1 MTTAKKNSDAA
12 PQQEQIRLLLIDDEA
27 DNWAGMF
34 DQGLSPFGF
43 ELAIETNPDRVASA
57 IGKHRPHVILLD
69 LHFPDDDRRIDG
81 RTTGGALLSEIR
93 QNSPSMPVV
102 LFTTRLADDN
112 IPLEAFEHLPHGFFG
127 KNQISEMQDA
137 HEDWAPV
144 LAHALNQAIE
154 VADAERR
161 SPESDMGFVV
171 GATKAMH
178 DVTVEVRNAAR
189 HTLPVLIYGETGT
202 GKQGVAEAIHRLS
215 GRKGRFEHLNCSGVH
230 EETLTALLF
239 GHAKGAYTGAVGEK
253 PGLFELANGGT
264 LFLDEIQAMP
274 RALQNN
280 LMTVI
285 EKNSVRR
292 MGGDKDIPVSV
303 SLIVATNQP
312 IGELVA
318 DEILREDLYY
328 RLKDFEINL
337 PPLRE
342 RMEDLLALC
351 QHLIGKANEKLNKHV
366 TKVIR
371 PEVLEKLQAHNWPG
385 NIRELQAVI
394 RRAVAISPS
403 NVLLPSDIEIAP
415 LNAKKKNAVQNH
427 IELEQPLVADIPE
440 AAEVSNLE
448 AQAEEFAAKIDKME
462 VDKRYAFINGNL
474 DGHLR
479 TLVIIEIVRRLR
491 NCQGRK
497 VQHKDLANYIDVIKD
512 AKKDFERIRQLVVTS
527 AKVKLT
533 ELDFNQ

>member
-12 PQQEQIRLLLIDDEA
+12 PHQEPIRLLLIDDEA
-27 DNWAGMF
+27 DKWAGMF
-34 DQGLSPFGF
+34 DQGLSPYGF
-43 ELAIETNPDRVASA
+43 ELAIETNPDRVSSA
-57 IGKHRPHVILLD
+57 IGKHRPHIILLD
-69 LHFPDDDRRIDG
+69 LHFPGDGQRANG

-93 QNSPSMPVV
+93 QNFPGISVV
-102 LFTTRLADDN
+102 IFTTRLANDDF
-112 IPLEAFEHLPHGFFG
+112 PLEVFEHLPHGRFG
-127 KNQISEMQDA
+127 KNQISEMQAA
-137 HEDWAPV
+137 HEDWAPI
-144 LAHALNQAIE
+144 LAQALNQAIE

-178 DVTVEVRNAAR
+178 DVTVEVRRAAR

-239 GHAKGAYTGAVGEK
+239 GHAKDAYTGAVGEK
-253 PGLFELANGGT
+253 QGLFELADKGT

-292 MGGDKDIPVSV
+292 MGGDKDITVSV

-312 IGELVA
+312 ISELVA

-328 RLKDFEINL
+328 RLKDFEIDL

-342 RMEDLLALC
+342 RMEDLPALC
-351 QHLIGKANEKLNKHV
+351 QHLIGKANEILNKHV
-366 TKVIR
+366 TKIIR

-394 RRAVAISPS
+394 RRAVAITQS
-403 NVLLPSDIEIAP
+403 NVLLPTDIEIKQRKDIRADEVNQP
-415 LNAKKKNAVQNH
+415 PIDTGGEAVMANSLETQAKG
-427 IELEQPLVADIPE
+427 I
-440 AAEVSNLE
+440 
-448 AQAEEFAAKIDKME
+448 AAKIDGMPE
-462 VDKRYAFINGNL
+462 AGRYGFVINNI
-474 DGHLR
+474 DGDLR
-479 TLVIIEIVRRLR
+479 RLVLLEIVRLLR
-491 NCQGRK
+491 GRQDTRVRHQQLADYLDPGADPNQGA
-497 VQHKDLANYIDVIKD
+497 D
-512 AKKDFERIRQLVVTS
+512 RIRRMVCD
-527 AKVKLT
+527 AGVKLT
-533 ELDFNQ
+533 QLDCNQ